1 MSIIQIMETS
11 KPHTSIVDA
20 RGLMCPEPLVY
31 LRRAMRNSPA
41 GAEFE
46 VWATDPLAGLDI
58 EALCA
63 RGACQ
68 YLGCTSGDDGVLK
81 IRVRSA

>member
-1 MSIIQIMETS
+1 MQSS
-11 KPHTSIVDA
+11 KSEPSIVDA
-20 RGLMCPEPLVY
+20 RGLMCPQPLVY
-31 LRRAMRNSPA
+31 LRRAMKCAAS

-46 VWATDPLAGLDI
+46 LWATDPLAGLDI

-68 YLGCTSGDDGVLK
+68 YLGCTSDEDGVLR
-81 IRVRSA
+81 IRVRCV